1 MSAAWRPRI
10 VVKLRSRRDGAR
22 TEPDQYRDNFFDNL
36 PEGEWREQWREFVNR
51 PEFRALSFKSRKM
64 FTSVP
69 PARILELARLA
80 ERMDSGYK
88 DPGFL
93 DYHLIDLPPAMPP
106 ALIGDLTSG
115 LKRLDQMIEVAYFD
129 PPKRQPAQSYE
140 STSEFKQQDY
150 LFSNAEGGINAY
162 EAWKEYEGKGT
173 DGAGQDFVDLE
184 AGWEKHD
191 DLPSINYS
199 DPLDGKNSSKSSE
212 HGTKVLGI
220 ICSRKNSKG
229 CIGIAHGVTSIRLAS
244 HHPHDIVANTIISAV
259 DWLQPRYGGVLLLEV
274 ETADYKKGSV
284 EIDGGWPIEILE
296 AEFQA
301 IRLATA
307 LGIIVVEPAG
317 NKLHNIDLED
327 KKHFKGNSGAIMV
340 GACEPPDGQEPYI
353 LKPDGSGKGPRINC
367 FALGGG
373 AHTTADNNG
382 YGVMD
387 GTSAASA
394 IIAGAAIS
402 VQGYIQETYSF
413 RIDGWAMRNILSN
426 EKNGTYVET
435 IGTMP
440 DLMKVI
446 QNLESDLKDE
456 GFLSPTVD
464 LYFQDFEG
472 DKGNPFIKPPD
483 QNNENSPAIILT
495 PKNGDQPVAD
505 PVKFSA
511 GTTDTYRISLRIRN
525 RGVNASTAGEKGECH
540 IYLWNKSSEAE
551 ADDKWKLLGKVS
563 ASDSV
568 PPASKKFVET
578 TSLDWQPGKL
588 AKGTWYLVAVMS
600 ETPAEN
606 YLPIKFDESDLEAKF
621 KKNEFKYLKELVSR
635 NKKIA
640 WRKITVK
647 KSA

>member
-10 VVKLRSRRDGAR
+10 VVKLRSRRNGAR

-140 STSEFKQQDY
+140 STNQFKNQIY
-150 LFSNAEGGINAY
+150 LFSSDEGGINAY
-162 EAWKEYEGKGT
+162 AAWKEYKGT
-173 DGAGQDFVDLE
+173 DGAEQDFVDLE
-184 AGWEKHD
+184 AGWETHN
-191 DLPSINYS
+191 DLPEIGK
-199 DPLDGKNSSKSSE
+199 PLDGKNSVLDGEDESSE
-212 HGTKVLGI
+212 HGTMVLGI
-220 ICSRKNSKG
+220 ICSKKNSKG
-229 CIGIAHGVTSIRLAS
+229 CIGIAHRVTSIRLAS

-274 ETADYKKGSV
+274 ETADYEKGSV
-284 EIDGGWPIEILE
+284 KIEGGWPIEILE
-296 AEFQA
+296 ADFQA

-317 NKLHNIDLED
+317 NDQHVIDLKD
-327 KKHFKGNSGAIMV
+327 TKHFKGDSGAIIV
-340 GACEPPDGQEPYI
+340 GACVPPDGTVPYKP
-353 LKPDGSGKGPRINC
+353 KPDGSNHGKRIDC

-373 AHTTADNNG
+373 AYTTTDNNG
-382 YGVMD
+382 YDDMG

-394 IIAGAAIS
+394 IIAGAALS
-402 VQGYIQETYSF
+402 VQGYIHAGYSF
-413 RIDGWAMRNILSN
+413 RIDGWAMRKILSN
-426 EKNGTYVET
+426 KKNGTYVNT

-446 QNLESDLKDE
+446 SHLENDLKVE
-456 GFLSPTVD
+456 GFISPTVD
-464 LYFQDFEG
+464 LYFRDFED

-483 QNNENSPAIILT
+483 QSPDNSPDIILT
-495 PKNGDQPVAD
+495 PENDDQPITD
-505 PVKFSA
+505 PVEISV
-511 GTTDTYRISLRIRN
+511 GTTDKYRISLQIWN
-525 RGVNASTAGEKGECH
+525 RGINPSKAGAGVKCH
-540 IYLWNKSSEAE
+540 IYLWNKSDKAEAE
-551 ADDKWKLLGKVS
+551 DKWKLLGTVS
-563 ASDSV
+563 STDSV
-568 PPASKKFVET
+568 PPNSEEFVET
-578 TSLDWQPGKL
+578 TSLDWQPGEL
-588 AKGTWYLVAVMS
+588 TKGTWYLVAVMS

-640 WRKITVK
+640 WRKIKV
-647 KSA
+647 SA